1 VHANPL
7 AVRSARTIEIGAH
20 TISIEAGFG
29 EVADGLQSTRL
40 AKGGVVAERSFAILV
55 LVGIVEVSIGIF
67 SSSLALI
74 ADGVQSFAD
83 AAVSFIVWIGLR
95 LSGKAPD
102 GKFHFGY
109 YRVENFSSI
118 IAAFVLSVS
127 GGLILYESYQGILHP
142 REIVNAEIAMATAL
156 SAAAIAGTI
165 LFFKVRAAR
174 KYDSLALKADAFNST
189 KDVLTSV
196 TAFVGI
202 ALSKYLG
209 IRATDS
215 IAGII
220 IAFFV
225 FTVAYSVIKES
236 SLVLMDAC
244 QCSDI
249 LTDIETIAKSVKHV
263 KGVHDI
269 RMRKLGPYLVG
280 DMHIVVD
287 GDMTVREADRI
298 ATQIEEQVKQEFDEV
313 TEIKVRIEPP
323 ASSAEE

>member
-1 VHANPL
+1 
-7 AVRSARTIEIGAH
+7 
-20 TISIEAGFG
+20 
-29 EVADGLQSTRL
+29 
-40 AKGGVVAERSFAILV
+40 V
-55 LVGIVEVSIGIF
+55 LVGIVEVFIGIF
-67 SSSLALI
+67 SLSLALI
-74 ADGVQSFAD
+74 ADGLQSFAD
-83 AAVSFIVWIGLR
+83 AIVSLIVWIGLR

-109 YRVENFSSI
+109 YRVENFSSMV
-118 IAAFVLSVS
+118 AAFVLTIS
-127 GGLILYESYQGILHP
+127 GGLIIFESYQGLLNP
-142 REIVNAEIAMATAL
+142 REIVNAELAMATAL
-156 SAAAIAGTI
+156 VASAVAGGI

-174 KYDSLALKADAFNST
+174 KYTSLALKADAFNST

-196 TAFVGI
+196 TAFAGI
-202 ALSKYLG
+202 ALSKYLN

-249 LTDIETIAKSVKHV
+249 LFDIENIAKSVKHV

-287 GDMTVREADRI
+287 GDMSVREADRI
-298 ATQIEEQVKQEFDEV
+298 ATQIEEQVKKEFDEV

-323 ASSAEE
+323 EPSTKD

>member
-1 VHANPL
+1 MHANPL

-67 SSSLALI
+67 SFSLALI

-196 TAFVGI
+196 TAFAGI

>member
-1 VHANPL
+1 MT
-7 AVRSARTIEIGAH
+7 S
-20 TISIEAGFG
+20 
-29 EVADGLQSTRL
+29 GLQSTRL
-40 AKGGVVAERSFAILV
+40 AKGGAVAEKSFVVLV
-55 LVGIVEVSIGIF
+55 LVGIVEVFIGTF
-67 SSSLALI
+67 SLSLALI
-74 ADGVQSFAD
+74 ADGLQSFAD
-83 AAVSFIVWIGLR
+83 AIVSLIVWIGLR

-118 IAAFVLSVS
+118 IAAFVLTIS
-127 GGLILYESYQGILHP
+127 GGLIIFESYQGLINP
-142 REIVNAEIAMATAL
+142 REIINADLAMATAL
-156 SAAAIAGTI
+156 VATAVAGVI

-174 KYDSLALKADAFNST
+174 KYTSLALKADAFNST
-189 KDVLTSV
+189 KDVLTSL
-196 TAFVGI
+196 TAFAGI
-202 ALSKYLG
+202 ALSKYLN

-249 LTDIETIAKSVKHV
+249 LFDIENIAKKVEHV

-298 ATQIEEQVKQEFDEV
+298 ATQIEEQVKKEFDEV

-323 ASSAEE
+323 EPSTKD

>member
-1 VHANPL
+1 
-7 AVRSARTIEIGAH
+7 
-20 TISIEAGFG
+20 
-29 EVADGLQSTRL
+29 LQSTRL
-40 AKGGVVAERSFAILV
+40 AKGGAVAEKSFVVLV
-55 LVGIVEVSIGIF
+55 LVGIAEVFAGTF
-67 SSSLALI
+67 SLSLALI

-83 AAVSFIVWIGLR
+83 AVVSLIVWVGLR

-118 IAAFVLSVS
+118 IAAFVLAVS
-127 GGLILYESYQGILHP
+127 GGLILYESYQGLLYP
-142 REIVNAEIAMATAL
+142 REIISAELAMATAL
-156 SAAAIAGTI
+156 LAAAIAGAI
-165 LFFKVRAAR
+165 LFFKVRAAK
-174 KYDSLALKADAFNST
+174 KYSSLALKADAFNST
-189 KDVLTSV
+189 KDVLTSL

-202 ALSKYLG
+202 ALNKYLN

-215 IAGII
+215 IAGMI
-220 IAFFV
+220 IALFV

-249 LTDIETIAKSVKHV
+249 LLDVEKIARSVKNV
-263 KGVHDI
+263 KEVHDI

-280 DMHIVVD
+280 DMHIVVE
-287 GDMTVREADRI
+287 GDMSVREADQI
-298 ATQIEEQVKQEFDEV
+298 ATQVEEQVKKEFDEV

-323 ASSAEE
+323 KPRPTDENSARSFDY

>member
-1 VHANPL
+1 M
-7 AVRSARTIEIGAH
+7 RTIEIGAD
-20 TISIEAGFG
+20 TIRIKKYIGN
-29 EVADGLQSTRL
+29 VTRRLRSNVL
-40 AKGGVVAERSFAILV
+40 AKGGAVAEKSFVVLV
-55 LVGIVEVSIGIF
+55 LVGVAEVFTGIF
-67 SSSLALI
+67 SLSLALV
-74 ADGVQSFAD
+74 ADGIQSFAD
-83 AAVSFIVWIGLR
+83 AIVSLIVWIGLR
-95 LSGKAPD
+95 FSGKAPD

-118 IAAFVLSVS
+118 IAAFVLTIS
-127 GGLILYESYQGILHP
+127 GGLILYESYQGLLYP
-142 REIVNAEIAMATAL
+142 REIINAEVAMVTAFL
-156 SAAAIAGTI
+156 AAAVAGGI

-174 KYDSLALKADAFNST
+174 QYGSLALKADAFNST

-202 ALSKYLG
+202 ALSRYLKV
-209 IRATDS
+209 RETDS

-225 FTVAYSVIKES
+225 FTVAYSVMKES

-249 LTDIETIAKSVKHV
+249 LSDIESVAKSVKHV

-280 DMHIVVD
+280 DMHVVVD
-287 GDMTVREADRI
+287 GDMSVREADQI
-298 ATQIEEQVKQEFDEV
+298 ATQVEEQVKKEFDEV

-323 ASSAEE
+323 ESSAKE

>member
-1 VHANPL
+1 LV
-7 AVRSARTIEIGAH
+7 VQS
-20 TISIEAGFG
+20 
-29 EVADGLQSTRL
+29 VAKADSGNVTRRVQSSRL
-40 AKGGVVAERSFAILV
+40 AKGGAVAEKSFVVLV
-55 LVGIVEVSIGIF
+55 LVGIAEVFVGLF
-67 SSSLALI
+67 SLSLALI

-83 AAVSFIVWIGLR
+83 AVVSLIVWVGLR

-118 IAAFVLSVS
+118 IAAFVLTVS
-127 GGLILYESYQGILHP
+127 GGLILYESYQGLLQP
-142 REIVNAEIAMATAL
+142 REIVNAEMAMITAL
-156 SAAAIAGTI
+156 VAAAIAGGI
-165 LFFKVRAAR
+165 LFFKARAAR

-196 TAFVGI
+196 TAFAGI
-202 ALSKYLG
+202 ALSKYLN

-249 LTDIETIAKSVKHV
+249 LLDIENIAKSAKHV
-263 KGVHDI
+263 RGVHDI

-287 GDMTVREADRI
+287 GDMPVREADQI
-298 ATQIEEQVKQEFDEV
+298 ATEIERRVKKEFDEV

-323 ASSAEE
+323 ETSTEE

>member
-1 VHANPL
+1 VT
-7 AVRSARTIEIGAH
+7 S
-20 TISIEAGFG
+20 
-29 EVADGLQSTRL
+29 GLQSTRL
-40 AKGGVVAERSFAILV
+40 AKGGAVAEKSFVVLV
-55 LVGIVEVSIGIF
+55 LVGIAEVFVGIF
-67 SSSLALI
+67 SLSLALI

-83 AAVSFIVWIGLR
+83 AVVSLIVWVGLR

-118 IAAFVLSVS
+118 IAAFVLTVS
-127 GGLILYESYQGILHP
+127 GGLVLYESYQGLLFP
-142 REIVNAEIAMATAL
+142 REIVNAEIAMTTALLATAV
-156 SAAAIAGTI
+156 AGAI
-165 LFFKVRAAR
+165 LFFKARAAKR
-174 KYDSLALKADAFNST
+174 YNSLALKADAFNST
-189 KDVLTSV
+189 KDVLTSL

-202 ALSKYLG
+202 ALSKYLN
-209 IRATDS
+209 IRVTDS

-236 SLVLMDAC
+236 SLILMDAC

-249 LTDIETIAKSVKHV
+249 LLDIENIAKDVKNV
-263 KGVHDI
+263 REVHDI

-280 DMHIVVD
+280 DMHVVVD
-287 GDMTVREADRI
+287 GDMSVREADQI
-298 ATQIEEQVKQEFDEV
+298 ATKIEEQVKKEFDEV

-323 ASSAEE
+323 KPSTKSETTRKSPDS

>member
-1 VHANPL
+1 VTE
-7 AVRSARTIEIGAH
+7 R
-20 TISIEAGFG
+20 
-29 EVADGLQSTRL
+29 LQSSRL
-40 AKGGVVAERSFAILV
+40 AKGGAVAEKSFVVLL
-55 LVGIVEVSIGIF
+55 LVGIAEVFIGIF
-67 SSSLALI
+67 SLSLALV

-83 AAVSFIVWIGLR
+83 AVVSLIVWVGLR

-118 IAAFVLSVS
+118 IAAFVLTVS
-127 GGLILYESYQGILHP
+127 GGLILYESYQGLLYP
-142 REIVNAEIAMATAL
+142 RGIVNAEIAMATAL
-156 SAAAIAGTI
+156 LAAAIAGVI

-174 KYDSLALKADAFNST
+174 RYDSLALKADAFNST
-189 KDVLTSV
+189 KDVLTSL

-202 ALSKYLG
+202 ALSKYLNIG
-209 IRATDS
+209 VTDS

-236 SLVLMDAC
+236 SLILMDAC

-249 LTDIETIAKSVKHV
+249 LLDIESIAKSVRNV
-263 KGVHDI
+263 KEVHDI

-287 GDMTVREADRI
+287 GDMSVREADQI
-298 ATQIEEQVKQEFDEV
+298 AIQIEEQVKKEFDEV
-313 TEIKVRIEPP
+313 TEIKVRIGPP
-323 ASSAEE
+323 KPSTGE

>member
-1 VHANPL
+1 V
-7 AVRSARTIEIGAH
+7 AVRLKSARLARGGA
-20 TISIEAGFG
+20 
-29 EVADGLQSTRL
+29 
-40 AKGGVVAERSFAILV
+40 VAERSFVVLV
-55 LVGIVEVSIGIF
+55 LVGIAEVLIGTF
-67 SSSLALI
+67 SLSLALV

-83 AAVSFIVWIGLR
+83 AIVSLIVWVGLR
-95 LSGKAPD
+95 LSGRAPD

-118 IAAFVLSVS
+118 IAAFVLSIS
-127 GGLILYESYQGILHP
+127 GGLILYESYQGLLFP
-142 REIVNAEIAMATAL
+142 RELINAEVAMVTAL
-156 SAAAIAGTI
+156 LATAIAGGI
-165 LFFKVRAAR
+165 LFFKARAAR
-174 KYDSLALKADAFNST
+174 RYASLALKADAFNST
-189 KDVLTSV
+189 KDVLTSA
-196 TAFVGI
+196 TAFAGI
-202 ALSKYLG
+202 ALSKYLN
-209 IRATDS
+209 IRTTDS

-249 LTDIETIAKSVKHV
+249 LLDIENIAKSVEHV

-287 GDMTVREADRI
+287 GEMPVREADHI
-298 ATQIEEQVKQEFDEV
+298 ATQIEEQVKKEFDEV

-323 ASSAEE
+323 ET

>member
-1 VHANPL
+1 VV
-7 AVRSARTIEIGAH
+7 VRLKSARLARGGA
-20 TISIEAGFG
+20 
-29 EVADGLQSTRL
+29 
-40 AKGGVVAERSFAILV
+40 VAERSFVVLV
-55 LVGIVEVSIGIF
+55 LVGIAEVLIGTF
-67 SSSLALI
+67 SLSLALV

-83 AAVSFIVWIGLR
+83 AIVSLIVWIGLR
-95 LSGKAPD
+95 LSGRAPD

-118 IAAFVLSVS
+118 IAAFVLSIS
-127 GGLILYESYQGILHP
+127 GGLILYESYQGLLYP
-142 REIVNAEIAMATAL
+142 RELINAEVAMVTAL
-156 SAAAIAGTI
+156 LATAIAGGI
-165 LFFKVRAAR
+165 LFFKARAAR
-174 KYDSLALKADAFNST
+174 RYASLALEADAFNST
-189 KDVLTSV
+189 KDVLTSA
-196 TAFVGI
+196 TAFAGI
-202 ALSKYLG
+202 ALSKYLN
-209 IRATDS
+209 IRTTDS

-249 LTDIETIAKSVKHV
+249 LLDIENIAKSVEHV

-269 RMRKLGPYLVG
+269 RMRKLGSYLVG

-287 GDMTVREADRI
+287 GEMPVREADHI
-298 ATQIEEQVKQEFDEV
+298 ATQIEEQVKKEFDEV

-323 ASSAEE
+323 ET

>member
-1 VHANPL
+1 MHANPL

-20 TISIEAGFG
+20 TISIEADFG

-67 SSSLALI
+67 SFSLALI

-127 GGLILYESYQGILHP
+127 GGLVLYESYQGILHP